1 MTISVF
7 FRSFYITPSLSFS
20 SLSFSN
26 SVFHYNTSVQLGLP
40 LKVKFISSVARV
52 SVSGV
57 MADILRS
64 VWVLNLVWCF
74 VKSLRAISLSPSFL
88 SLSDYLLFWDVG
100 FCAFLESSLFFCQG
114 DEHHCVLR
122 DIQRR
127 WYTFWES
134 TDNCLSGDKWCEE
147 WTYRCALNKGWKG
160 GMENRYHHWVVL
172 WGSLTPLWGENAL

>member
-64 VWVLNLVWCF
+64 VWVLNLVWSCKIPEGHF
-74 VKSLRAISLSPSFL
+74 PLSQFSFTVWL
-88 SLSDYLLFWDVG
+88 PI
-100 FCAFLESSLFFCQG
+100 
-114 DEHHCVLR
+114 VLR
-122 DIQRR
+122 CGVL
-127 WYTFWES
+127 
-134 TDNCLSGDKWCEE
+134 CLSGIIIVFLSRW
-147 WTYRCALNKGWKG
+147 W
-160 GMENRYHHWVVL
+160 
-172 WGSLTPLWGENAL
+172 TPLCVKRHPEKVIHLLGEHRQLFVWGQVVWGVNL